1 MPTVYGGF
9 GTTVKAYGVDFS
21 IQASYQLGGT
31 IYDNGYA
38 RLMHAGYNSDAGTN
52 WHKDIRNAW
61 TTPGQITDVPRL
73 NSLSDNANY
82 ASATSTRFLT
92 SSDYLSINNITI
104 GYTLPKQIVNKLGLT
119 KLRVYFAGD
128 NLAVFS
134 ARKGLDPRQSYTTA
148 TSGTYSAIRTL
159 SGGVSLAF

>member
-1 MPTVYGGF
+1 M
-9 GTTVKAYGVDFS
+9 
-21 IQASYQLGGT
+21 
-31 IYDNGYA
+31 
-38 RLMHAGYNSDAGTN
+38 
-52 WHKDIRNAW
+52 
-61 TTPGQITDVPRL
+61 
-73 NSLSDNANY
+73 
-82 ASATSTRFLT
+82 
-92 SSDYLSINNITI
+92 SINNITI

>member
-1 MPTVYGGF
+1 M
-9 GTTVKAYGVDFS
+9 
-21 IQASYQLGGT
+21 
-31 IYDNGYA
+31 
-38 RLMHAGYNSDAGTN
+38 
-52 WHKDIRNAW
+52 
-61 TTPGQITDVPRL
+61 

-119 KLRVYFAGD
+119 KLRIYFAGD